1 MILLYSKGITTWLI
15 RNGVVKAGERELYEY
30 AVHSLAL
37 SLAPLVIV
45 VIMGGFM
52 GVVKE
57 SILFILP
64 FMAIRKFSG
73 GFHAKHEWICLMS
86 SCGLLF
92 LCVFAVSKITY
103 NVALGVVTLGAVI
116 SLSLFSPIDSDNR
129 RLSADEKIKYRR
141 ITHIMA
147 GLFFGIFVL
156 LAGLRAK
163 KYAGCIAVGLILSA
177 SLQFPCLLQRLH
189 FKQGFRQILIKITK
203 KD

>member
-1 MILLYSKGITTWLI
+1 MYSKDITTWLI
-15 RNGVVKAGERELYEY
+15 KNGVVKTEERELYEY
-30 AVHSLAL
+30 AVHSLVL

-45 VIMGGFM
+45 MIIGSFM
-52 GVVKE
+52 GAVKE

-86 SCGLLF
+86 SCSLLF

-103 NVALGVVTLGAVI
+103 SAVLGSVTLGAVI
-116 SLSLFSPIDSDNR
+116 SLSLLSPIDSDNR
-129 RLSADEKIKYRR
+129 RLSADEKKKYKR
-141 ITHIMA
+141 ITRIIA

-156 LAGLRAK
+156 LAGLRAG

-177 SLQFPCLLQRLH
+177 FLQFPCVLQRLH
-189 FKQGFRQILIKITK
+189 VKRGI
-203 KD
+203 